1 MGKSRIT
8 DLPPARGEWGMTVLT
23 ANQILLNER
32 TLRWEKPNQ
41 CYCELHAHHTSAHL
55 RYTHAINSCFRYVK
69 AKQLRPDACLCV
81 CPTLVKVPGVPH
93 RVCHEPCTELP
104 GEGEA
109 VSVLPAV
116 GGQQLQLQ
124 IGKCRQKPCSLCL
137 WQCQLS
143 EMIRS
148 YHKYHC
154 FKAIPAL
161 GLLHSA
167 SHSHWSPL

>member
-1 MGKSRIT
+1 M
-8 DLPPARGEWGMTVLT
+8 
-23 ANQILLNER
+23 
-32 TLRWEKPNQ
+32 
-41 CYCELHAHHTSAHL
+41 
-55 RYTHAINSCFRYVK
+55 K
-69 AKQLRPDACLCV
+69 AKQLRPDARLCV
-81 CPTLVKVPGVPH
+81 CSAPVKVPGVPH

-109 VSVLPAV
+109 VSALPAV
-116 GGQQLQLQ
+116 GRQQLQLQ

-154 FKAIPAL
+154 FKAISAL

-167 SHSHWSPL
+167 SHSHWSPLQITLFVYVFSVSQQESTWRIKGTNKHHTYKLKIRLVL

>member
-8 DLPPARGEWGMTVLT
+8 DLPPARGERGMTVLT
-23 ANQILLNER
+23 ANQILLNEC
-32 TLRWEKPNQ
+32 TLQWEKPNQ
-41 CYCELHAHHTSAHL
+41 CYCKLHAHHTSAHL
-55 RYTHAINSCFRYVK
+55 RYTDAINSHFRYMK
-69 AKQLRPDACLCV
+69 AKQLGPDARFCLCSA
-81 CPTLVKVPGVPH
+81 PVKVPGVPH
-93 RVCHEPCTELP
+93 RVCHEP

-109 VSVLPAV
+109 VSALPAV

-124 IGKCRQKPCSLCL
+124 IGKCRQRPCSLCL

-143 EMIRS
+143 EMIRC
-148 YHKYHC
+148 YHKYHS
-154 FKAIPAL
+154 FKAISAL